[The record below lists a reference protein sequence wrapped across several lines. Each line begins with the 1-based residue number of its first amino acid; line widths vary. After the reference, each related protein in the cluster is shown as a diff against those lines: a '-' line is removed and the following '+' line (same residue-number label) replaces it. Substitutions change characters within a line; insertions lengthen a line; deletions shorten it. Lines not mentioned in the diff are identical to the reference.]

1 MQVRFVPYKDIDKQQ
16 WDQCV
21 KASANRLIYAQSFYL
36 DAMAGEWDALVLED
50 YKAVM
55 PLTSKKK
62 FAIKYLYQ
70 PPFIQQLGVFFRKGF
85 SLETCRLFEEQLLR
99 EYNFAEITLNHQNTQ
114 AAWKSTVNERTN
126 FVLGLNKPYEEL
138 YADYLPAFTKSL
150 RRIKKFQLQ
159 YLRSDDYSAAID
171 HYESEYGK
179 RLKDFDKSAYVNL
192 KKVFVHL
199 YSEGNLFTREV
210 YSTNGIL
217 LAGVVLMRDAQR
229 LYNIISFITEEG
241 KKMEANYFMY
251 DNIIQEFA
259 GKDYLLDLEGSDV
272 KGIANFYRKMNP
284 INQPYLFLKF
294 NNLHPLIKI
303 IKK

>member
-1 MQVRFVPYKDIDKQQ
+1 MPVRLVPYKDIDKQQ
-16 WDQCV
+16 WDQCI

-36 DAMAGEWDALVLED
+36 DALAGEWDALVLED

-55 PLTSKKK
+55 PLTFKKK

-70 PPFIQQLGVFFRKGF
+70 PPFIQQLGIF
-85 SLETCRLFEEQLLR
+85 SAQKISAAMFKLFEDQLLK
-99 EYNFAEITLNHQNTQ
+99 EYSFAEITLNYQNI
-114 AAWKSTVNERTN
+114 AGDWKSTTKERTN
-126 FVLGLNKPYEEL
+126 FVLDLNRSYEEL
-138 YADYLPAFTKSL
+138 YDNYLPAFTKSL

-159 YLRSDDYSAAID
+159 YLPSDNYSSAID
-171 HYESEYGK
+171 HYENEYSG
-179 RLKDFDKSAYVNL
+179 RLKDFDKSAYANL
-192 KKVFVHL
+192 KKVFAHL

-210 YSTNGIL
+210 YSTSGAL

-229 LYNIISFITEEG
+229 LYNIISFITDEG
-241 KKMEANYFMY
+241 KKLEANYFMY

-272 KGIANFYRKMNP
+272 KGIANFYKKMNP
-284 INQPYLFLKF
+284 VNQPYLFLKF